1 MIIFVKTIGEMC
13 GRVIKTE
20 EEVESFLRQF
30 KPKFKLWG
38 IIFLNRDKNLEAL
51 KSLGITPKAREEI
64 IADIRADDYVET
76 ILDTIPFGEMWV
88 FGKDYDNTELYIK
101 ISIGK
106 PNNNTICISFHVAE
120 HRLEYAFK

>member
-88 FGKDYDNTELYIK
+88 FGKDYD
-101 ISIGK
+101 
-106 PNNNTICISFHVAE
+106 VAE

>member
-1 MIIFVKTIGEMC
+1 MIIFARKLREMG

-51 KSLGITPKAREEI
+51 KALGITPKAREEI
-64 IADIRADDYVET
+64 IADIGADDYVET
-76 ILDTIPFGEMWV
+76 IMDAIPFGKMWV

-101 ISIGK
+101 ISMGK
-106 PNNNTICISFHVAE
+106 PDSNTICISFHVAG
-120 HRLEYAFK
+120 HRLGYAFK